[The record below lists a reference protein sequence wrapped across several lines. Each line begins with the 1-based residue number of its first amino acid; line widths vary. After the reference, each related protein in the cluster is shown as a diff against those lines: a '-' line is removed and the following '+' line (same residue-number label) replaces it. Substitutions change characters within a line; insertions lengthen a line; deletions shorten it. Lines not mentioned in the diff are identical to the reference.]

1 MKIYKITESYT
12 GYVDYVIKAN
22 SKKEAMKLY
31 KDNLDNCTEIDND
44 GMDRYD
50 YKFHS
55 IEENKCPIIESLRES
70 ICTFTETLVEK
81 LFTLSKK

>member
-22 SKKEAMKLY
+22 SKEEAMKLY
-31 KDNLDNCTEIDND
+31 KDNLDNCTEIDDD
-44 GMDRYD
+44 GMNKYD

-55 IEENKCPIIESLRES
+55 IEENQCPIIESLRE
-70 ICTFTETLVEK
+70 TL
-81 LFTLSKK
+81 

>member
-22 SKKEAMKLY
+22 SEEEAMKLY
-31 KDNLDNCTEIDND
+31 KDNLDNCTEIEGDAF
-44 GMDRYD
+44 DRYD

-55 IEENKCPIIESLRES
+55 IEENKCELIESLRE
-70 ICTFTETLVEK
+70 TL
-81 LFTLSKK
+81 

>member
-1 MKIYKITESYT
+1 MKIYRITEAYT

-22 SKKEAMKLY
+22 SEEEAMKLY

-44 GMDRYD
+44 GMDRYN

-55 IEENKCPIIESLRES
+55 IEEIKCPIIESLRE
-70 ICTFTETLVEK
+70 TL
-81 LFTLSKK
+81 

>member
-12 GYVDYVIKAN
+12 GYIDYVIKAN
-22 SKKEAMKLY
+22 SEEEAMKLY
-31 KDNLDNCTEIDND
+31 KDNLDNCTEIDD
-44 GMDRYD
+44 DRMDRYD

-55 IEENKCPIIESLRES
+55 IEENKCPIIESLRE
-70 ICTFTETLVEK
+70 TLWTLTESLAEK

>member
-22 SKKEAMKLY
+22 SEEEAMKLY

-55 IEENKCPIIESLRES
+55 IVENKCPIIESLK
-70 ICTFTETLVEK
+70 ETL
-81 LFTLSKK
+81 

>member
-1 MKIYKITESYT
+1 MKIYKITESYV
-12 GYVDYVIKAN
+12 GYIDYVVKAN
-22 SKKEAMKLY
+22 SEEEAMKLY

-55 IEENKCPIIESLRES
+55 IEENKCPIIESLRE
-70 ICTFTETLVEK
+70 TL
-81 LFTLSKK
+81 

>member
-22 SKKEAMKLY
+22 SKEEAMKLY

-44 GMDRYD
+44 GFDRYN

-55 IEENKCPIIESLRES
+55 IKENKCPIIESLRE
-70 ICTFTETLVEK
+70 TL
-81 LFTLSKK
+81 

>member
-12 GYVDYVIKAN
+12 GYIDYVIKAN
-22 SKKEAMKLY
+22 SEEEAMKLY

-55 IEENKCPIIESLRES
+55 IEENKCPIIEALK
-70 ICTFTETLVEK
+70 ETL
-81 LFTLSKK
+81 

>member
-12 GYVDYVIKAN
+12 CYFYFVIKAN

-44 GMDRYD
+44 GMDRYN

-55 IEENKCPIIESLRES
+55 IEENKCPIIESLRE
-70 ICTFTETLVEK
+70 TL
-81 LFTLSKK
+81 

>member
-22 SKKEAMKLY
+22 SKEEAMKLY
-31 KDNLDNCTEIDND
+31 NEDIDNCTEFNTD
-44 GMDRYD
+44 GLDRYD

-55 IEENKCPIIESLRES
+55 IEENKCPIIESLRE
-70 ICTFTETLVEK
+70 TL
-81 LFTLSKK
+81 

>member
-12 GYVDYVIKAN
+12 GYIDYVIKAN
-22 SKKEAMKLY
+22 SEEEAMKLY

-44 GMDRYD
+44 GVDRYN

-55 IEENKCPIIESLRES
+55 IEENKCPIIESLRE
-70 ICTFTETLVEK
+70 TL
-81 LFTLSKK
+81 